1 MSKEGLRELWRD
13 RLDSFLRGGKS
24 VRAWCAEQEI
34 PEHQFHYWR
43 RRLTEVSTTS
53 QGAGWAAM
61 AVLPE
66 SAPGGVAIRMGRALI
81 EVQPGFDAG
90 LLRAVVDALEPTHG
104 AESAPC

>member
-1 MSKEGLRELWRD
+1 MASEGLRELWRE
-13 RLDSFLRGGKS
+13 RLDSFTRSGQS

-43 RRLTEVSTTS
+43 RRLTEESPTS
-53 QGAGWAAM
+53 PGAGWVAM
-61 AVLPE
+61 AVVPA
-66 SAPGGVAIRMGRALI
+66 SVPGGVAIRMGRALV

-90 LLRAVVDALEPTHG
+90 LLRAVVRALEPMLG